1 MTPTTTGSGMPE
13 NPLTPA
19 PEPPAPEPPEG
30 VELHLAGVG
39 TRAALLL
46 TAPALLGGWLAARG
60 PGVVGA
66 AIAAAMVIG
75 LLYLSAVVLGAAAR
89 RGGASLITGAYGGF
103 LARLAI
109 YGVVMALLA
118 PLDAVHLPSM
128 AITTLAL
135 VIATLLAQALH
146 ASKTPQ
152 LYWLGTNGQG
162 TARQDGALTID
173 PKGTRA

>member
-1 MTPTTTGSGMPE
+1 MSTTAKTGPVTPPE
-13 NPLTPA
+13 ALTPA
-19 PEPPAPEPPEG
+19 PEAPEG

-46 TAPALLGGWLAARG
+46 TPPALLGGWLAGRG

-89 RGGASLITGAYGGF
+89 RGGASLIAGVYGGF
-103 LARLAI
+103 LARLVI

-128 AITTLAL
+128 AITTLVL

-152 LYWLGTNGQG
+152 LYWLGTNGQRI
-162 TARQDGALTID
+162 ARPGAALTVD
-173 PKGTRA
+173 RKGTRA